1 MTRLDKVRPPV
12 TISATPGITPD
23 RRRDSRKPLQ
33 GRAMLKIL
41 DGPSA
46 NTTHEIL
53 TRDLSFSGVSFLLKD
68 SIAVGQNCQLQIMEP
83 GRPVATHL
91 CEVIRSRPVSNGR
104 FEMAVQFRKKV

>member
-12 TISATPGITPD
+12 TISATPD
-23 RRRDSRKPLQ
+23 RRRDNRKPLQ

-53 TRDLSFSGVSFLLKD
+53 TRDLSFSGVSFLLKE
-68 SIAVGQNCQLQIMEP
+68 SLAVGQECNIEIL
-83 GRPVATHL
+83 GGGSRSTTHR
-91 CEVIRSRPVSNGR
+91 CEVVRSRPVSNGK
-104 FEMAVQFRKKV
+104 FEMAVQFRQKL